1 MKEDKWIFPFMRE
14 NAGRILIILL
24 LAILALGT
32 GAMLTF
38 TSGFLISRSAMPIE
52 NILMVYIPIV
62 GVRAFGISRAV
73 FSYLERLAGH
83 DAVLRILSKMR
94 IKLYRILEPQALFI
108 KSRFKMGDMLG
119 VLAEDIE
126 QLQYIYLRTIFPTI
140 AAFVLYIIV
149 ICSIGILDIPFAILM
164 AIYLALLLIVFPIC
178 SLFLMRKK
186 QTDYK
191 QRRNGLYQRLT
202 DSVLGITDWVISGRS
217 GSFISSYEE
226 DEVSAAQVNS
236 RLTSFSRWRNF
247 AQQAVSALVITSLL
261 VWSAEQY
268 AQGHIPATLIAAIV
282 LVALPILDALLVV
295 SEAFERIPG
304 YQDSLNRLKKIENG
318 AEQKI
323 SAQETAAKEDS
334 VHIKLE
340 QVSYSYTKADIPSV
354 QNVSVD
360 IPQGKRIA
368 VIGRSGAGKS
378 TLLKLIQGAIPAQVG
393 RVSYNGKTACVQMD
407 SSAIIS
413 VLNQNPHLFD
423 TTLRNNVLLGSE
435 NAGDKELNEAI
446 NLAKLSDLVQKL
458 PEGLD
463 TFMQETGQ
471 RFSGGERQRVALAR
485 ILLKDTP
492 VVILDEPNASL
503 DPRTEKELLQ
513 TIFTALEGKSVIWI
527 THHLVGVEHM
537 DEILFMEAGQI
548 VMRGTHTELLKEKRY
563 RQLYELDHPDFLL
576 KKMRHD

>member
-24 LAILALGT
+24 LAIMALGT

-261 VWSAEQY
+261 VWAAEQY

-446 NLAKLSDLVQKL
+446 NLAQLSDLVQKL

-576 KKMRHD
+576 KKDEA

>member
-1 MKEDKWIFPFMRE
+1 MKEDNWIFPFMRE
-14 NAGRILIILL
+14 NAGRIMVILL
-24 LAILALGT
+24 LSILALGT

-94 IKLYRILEPQALFI
+94 IKLYKILEPQALFI

-164 AIYLALLLIVFPIC
+164 AVYLALLLVIFPIC
-178 SLFLMRKK
+178 SLFLMRKN
-186 QTDYK
+186 QREYK
-191 QRRNGLYQRLT
+191 QRRNGLYQKLT

-217 GSFISSYEE
+217 SSFISSYEQ
-226 DEVSAAQVNS
+226 DEASAELVNS
-236 RLTSFSRWRNF
+236 RLTRFSRWRNF

-261 VWSAEQY
+261 FWAAEQY
-268 AQGHIPATLIAAIV
+268 AQGHIPVTLIAAIV
-282 LVALPILDALLVV
+282 LVALPILDAFLVV

-304 YQDSLNRLKKIENG
+304 YQDSLNRLKRMEN
-318 AEQKI
+318 ADEQRY
-323 SAQETAAKEDS
+323 SQQETAKKEDS

-340 QVSYSYTKADIPSV
+340 KVSYSYKKAGIPSV
-354 QNVSVD
+354 QDVNLD

-378 TLLKLIQGAIPAQVG
+378 TLLKLIQGVIAAQDGIVF
-393 RVSYNGKTACVQMD
+393 YNGKNACVQTD

-423 TTLRNNVLLGSE
+423 TTLRNNLLLGSDE
-435 NAGDKELNEAI
+435 AGEKELNEAI
-446 NLAKLSDLVQKL
+446 KLAQLDELVNKL

-513 TIFTALEGKSVIWI
+513 TIFTALDGKSVIWI
-527 THHLVGVEHM
+527 THHLVGVEQM
-537 DEILFMEAGQI
+537 DEILFMEAGKI

-563 RQLYELDHPDFLL
+563 RQLYELDHPDSLL
-576 KKMRHD
+576 KKDEA

>member
-24 LAILALGT
+24 LAIMALGT

-393 RVSYNGKTACVQMD
+393 RVSYNGKTACIQMD

-446 NLAKLSDLVQKL
+446 NLAQLSDLVQKL

-576 KKMRHD
+576 KKDEA

>member
-1 MKEDKWIFPFMRE
+1 MKEDNWIFPFMRE
-14 NAGRILIILL
+14 NAGRIMVILL
-24 LAILALGT
+24 LSILALGT

-94 IKLYRILEPQALFI
+94 IKLYKILEPQALFI

-126 QLQYIYLRTIFPTI
+126 QLQYIYLSTIFPTI

-164 AIYLALLLIVFPIC
+164 AVYLALLLVIFPIC
-178 SLFLMRKK
+178 SLFLMRKN
-186 QTDYK
+186 QREYK
-191 QRRNGLYQRLT
+191 QRRNGLYQKLT

-217 GSFISSYEE
+217 SSFISSYEQ
-226 DEVSAAQVNS
+226 DEASAELVNS
-236 RLTSFSRWRNF
+236 RLTRFSRWRNF

-261 VWSAEQY
+261 FWAAEQY
-268 AQGHIPATLIAAIV
+268 AQGHIPVTLIAAIV
-282 LVALPILDALLVV
+282 LVALPILDAFLVV

-304 YQDSLNRLKKIENG
+304 YQDSLNRLKRMEN
-318 AEQKI
+318 ADEQRY
-323 SAQETAAKEDS
+323 SQQETAKKEDS

-340 QVSYSYTKADIPSV
+340 KVSYSYKKAGIPSV
-354 QNVSVD
+354 QDVNLD

-378 TLLKLIQGAIPAQVG
+378 TLLKLIQGVIAAQDGIVF
-393 RVSYNGKTACVQMD
+393 YNGKNACVQTD

-423 TTLRNNVLLGSE
+423 TTLRNNLLLGSDE
-435 NAGDKELNEAI
+435 AGEKELNEAI
-446 NLAKLSDLVQKL
+446 KLAQLDELVNKL

-513 TIFTALEGKSVIWI
+513 TIFTALDGKSVIWI
-527 THHLVGVEHM
+527 THHLVGVEQM
-537 DEILFMEAGQI
+537 DEILFMEAGKI

-563 RQLYELDHPDFLL
+563 RQLYELDHPDSLL
-576 KKMRHD
+576 KKDEA